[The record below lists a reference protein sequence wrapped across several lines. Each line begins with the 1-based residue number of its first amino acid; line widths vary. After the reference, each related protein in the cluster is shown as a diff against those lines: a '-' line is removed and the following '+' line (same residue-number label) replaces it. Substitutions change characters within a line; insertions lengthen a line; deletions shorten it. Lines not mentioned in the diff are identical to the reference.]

1 MAGVSTT
8 MTERIC
14 VCGLGK
20 VGKPILNMLR
30 AKGFDAVGYDRV
42 PKQSEVSVAQA
53 VDYSD
58 ACIFIVQTP
67 SLPDG
72 SFSNEYLSN
81 ALLSISGAAISQG
94 RKDYLYIVTST
105 TVPGSCD
112 DFRHIVG
119 DNIVYKPEFIRLE
132 HVDADLLEP
141 SFILIGEGC
150 KEAGDRC
157 EALFRSIHG
166 YELESALPMTYKI
179 PVKRMSLVEA
189 ELAKITLN
197 CALTMKISL
206 ANQLHLVAQK
216 MGADSRKIMDAVGA
230 DPRINPHYLEPGR
243 PYSGPCLPRDNR
255 MFQFVAEKHKVFA
268 ALSISADL
276 INGMMSE

>member
-1 MAGVSTT
+1 
-8 MTERIC
+8 
-14 VCGLGK
+14 
-20 VGKPILNMLR
+20 MLR
-30 AKGFDAVGYDRV
+30 AKGFNAVGYDRV
-42 PKQSEVSVAQA
+42 PVQSEVSLSKA
-53 VDYSD
+53 VDRSD

-72 SFSNEYLSN
+72 SFSNEYLSS
-81 ALLSISGAAISQG
+81 ALLAFSGTVKLHG

-132 HVDADLLEP
+132 HVDADLLVP
-141 SFILIGEGC
+141 SFHLIGDC
-150 KEAGDRC
+150 RKEAGDRA
-157 EALFRSIHG
+157 EAI
-166 YELESALPMTYKI
+166 YKAVADV
-179 PVKRMSLVEA
+179 PVKRMSLLEA

-206 ANQLHLVAQK
+206 ANQLHLVARK
-216 MGADSRKIMDAVGA
+216 MGADPKKIMDAVGA

-255 MFQFVAEKHKVFA
+255 MFQFVAEKRGVFA
-268 ALSISADL
+268 ALSIAADVV
-276 INGMMSE
+276 NGMMDNE